1 MARIPTNMRLF
12 GEYLLG
18 KETPITEKDFTPQEL
33 SQMLKRIQEQDSVN
47 LQAEQDQ
54 KSYLKAI
61 KDNSQLNW
69 KDKTAS
75 KDLIANELGQL
86 VPRYTEEKWRKIE
99 QENIKKAQQKVD
111 SFEKT
116 RNKTSVGYAD
126 DTLVD
131 EEIGFLNTIAK
142 SFTSPAYNIETSLGH
157 FNAHKNKDGTVTIKD
172 TYDMYGTA
180 WKEGKTLSVMDFL
193 KVLPTIIRHPEDLG
207 GVISRFLIPNRKRD
221 VTIQLDSKNE
231 RAKTAKTFTDAL

>member
-1 MARIPTNMRLF
+1 MAKIPTNMRLF
-12 GEYLLG
+12 GQYLLG
-18 KETPITEKDFTPQEL
+18 NKSPITEKDFTPQEL
-33 SQMLKRIQEQDSVN
+33 SQMLKRIQEQDGVN

-54 KSYLKAI
+54 QAYLKAI
-61 KDNSQLNW
+61 KENSQLNW
-69 KDKTAS
+69 EDKTVS
-75 KDLIANELGQL
+75 RDLIANEVGEL
-86 VPRYTEEKWRKIE
+86 VPRYTEETWRDIE
-99 QENIKKAQQKVD
+99 QANIQKAQKKVD

-131 EEIGFLNTIAK
+131 EEIGFLDTIAK

-180 WKEGKTLSVMDFL
+180 WKEGKTLSVLDFI
-193 KVLPTIIRHPEDLG
+193 KVLPTILRHPEDLG
-207 GVISRFLIPNRKRD
+207 GVVSRFLIPDRKRD
-221 VTIQLDSKNE
+221 VTIHLDPRDEKA
-231 RAKTAKTFTDAL
+231 RAAKTFKDAL